1 MRWPWAL
8 AVSSRSAR
16 ICMTMAVEDS
26 TKPMAAMNAAGADSP
41 ASRPT
46 PVSSAPQA
54 STWATPRPKISPRSF
69 HSREGCISSPMMN
82 RNITTPSSA
91 TCRMDL
97 GSEADAERADRQA
110 GRQIPQHRPQPQPLE
125 QRHGDHRRA
134 QQHDDVDELIAFGG
148 HGHEASPGSGSPQS
162 GI

>member
-1 MRWPWAL
+1 
-8 AVSSRSAR
+8 
-16 ICMTMAVEDS
+16 MTMAVEDS

-97 GSEADAERADRQA
+97 GSEKKPMPNGPIA
-110 GRQIPQHRPQPQPLE
+110 RPAARYPSTDP
-125 QRHGDHRRA
+125 
-134 QQHDDVDELIAFGG
+134 
-148 HGHEASPGSGSPQS
+148 SPSRLNSGTATTAAPSS
-162 GI
+162 TTTLTS